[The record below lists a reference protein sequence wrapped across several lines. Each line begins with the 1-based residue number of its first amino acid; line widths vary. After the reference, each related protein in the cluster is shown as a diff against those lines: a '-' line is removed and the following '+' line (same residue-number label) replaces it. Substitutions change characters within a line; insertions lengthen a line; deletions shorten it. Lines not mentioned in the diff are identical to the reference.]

1 MRKTPVNP
9 WTWQDRRGFTQAWRV
24 EAPAAIL
31 FVSGQVPLD
40 DDGNLVA
47 PGDFDGQARRTFEN
61 LGRVLDEAG
70 GTFGDIVKVTVYLTD
85 IRYRETVYR
94 VMGRWLKGVYPVSTG
109 LVVEALARPEW
120 LVEIDATAVISE
132 PEETGR

>member
-1 MRKTPVNP
+1 MNKTPVNP

-24 EAPAAIL
+24 EAPAVIL

-40 DDGNLVA
+40 GDGNLVA

-85 IRYRETVYR
+85 MARLPDYGRIKAEYIR
-94 VMGRWLKGVYPVSTG
+94 GRPPASTAVGVT
-109 LVVEALARPEW
+109 ALAIPGLMIE
-120 LVEIDATAVISE
+120 VEATAVL
-132 PEETGR
+132 

>member
-40 DDGNLVA
+40 DDGDLVA

-70 GTFGDIVKVTVYLTD
+70 GTFGDIVKLTVYLTD
-85 IRYRETVYR
+85 MARLPDYGRIRAEYIR
-94 VMGRWLKGVYPVSTG
+94 GRPPASTAVGVT
-109 LVVEALARPEW
+109 ALAVPGLMIE
-120 LVEIDATAVISE
+120 VEATAVL
-132 PEETGR
+132 

>member
-1 MRKTPVNP
+1 MSKTPINP

-47 PGDFDGQARRTFEN
+47 PDDFDGQARRTFEN
-61 LGRVLDEAG
+61 LGLVLDEAG
-70 GTFGDIVKVTVYLTD
+70 GTFGDIVKLTVYLTD
-85 IRYRETVYR
+85 MARLPDYGRIKAEYIR
-94 VMGRWLKGVYPVSTG
+94 GRPPASTAVGVTALAVPG
-109 LVVEALARPEW
+109 LMIEVEA
-120 LVEIDATAVISE
+120 IAVL
-132 PEETGR
+132 

>member
-1 MRKTPVNP
+1 MSKTPVNP

-40 DDGNLVA
+40 DDGDLVA

-61 LGRVLDEAG
+61 LGLVLDEAG

-85 IRYRETVYR
+85 MARLPDYGRIKAEYIR
-94 VMGRWLKGVYPVSTG
+94 GRPPASTAVGVTALAVPG
-109 LVVEALARPEW
+109 LMIEVEA
-120 LVEIDATAVISE
+120 IAVL
-132 PEETGR
+132 

>member
-1 MRKTPVNP
+1 MNKTPVNP

-24 EAPAAIL
+24 EAPAVIL

-40 DDGNLVA
+40 GDGTLVA

-85 IRYRETVYR
+85 MARLPDYGRIKAEYIR
-94 VMGRWLKGVYPVSTG
+94 GRPPASTAVGVTALAVPG
-109 LVVEALARPEW
+109 LMIEVEA
-120 LVEIDATAVISE
+120 IAVL
-132 PEETGR
+132 

>member
-1 MRKTPVNP
+1 MSKSPINP

-61 LGRVLDEAG
+61 LGLVLDEAG
-70 GTFGDIVKVTVYLTD
+70 GTFGDIVKLTVYLTD
-85 IRYRETVYR
+85 MARLPDYGRIRAEYIR
-94 VMGRWLKGVYPVSTG
+94 GRPPASTAVGVT
-109 LVVEALARPEW
+109 ALAVPGLMIE
-120 LVEIDATAVISE
+120 VEATAVL
-132 PEETGR
+132 

>member
-1 MRKTPVNP
+1 MSKTPINP

-47 PGDFDGQARRTFEN
+47 PDDFDGQARRTFEN

-85 IRYRETVYR
+85 MARLPDYGRIKAEYIR
-94 VMGRWLKGVYPVSTG
+94 GRPPASTAVGVT
-109 LVVEALARPEW
+109 ALAIPGLMIE
-120 LVEIDATAVISE
+120 VEATAVL
-132 PEETGR
+132 

>member
-70 GTFGDIVKVTVYLTD
+70 GSFGDIVKLTVYLTD
-85 IRYRETVYR
+85 MARLPDYGRIKAEYIR
-94 VMGRWLKGVYPVSTG
+94 GRPPASTAVGVT
-109 LVVEALARPEW
+109 ALAIPGLMIE
-120 LVEIDATAVISE
+120 VEATAVL
-132 PEETGR
+132 

>member
-47 PGDFDGQARRTFEN
+47 PDDFDGQARRTFEN

-70 GTFGDIVKVTVYLTD
+70 GTFGDIVKLTVYLTD
-85 IRYRETVYR
+85 MARLPDYGRIRAEYIR
-94 VMGRWLKGVYPVSTG
+94 GRPPASTAVGVTALAVPG
-109 LVVEALARPEW
+109 LMIEVEA
-120 LVEIDATAVISE
+120 IAVL
-132 PEETGR
+132 

>member
-1 MRKTPVNP
+1 VSKSPINP

-85 IRYRETVYR
+85 MARLPDYGRIRAEYIR
-94 VMGRWLKGVYPVSTG
+94 GRPPASTAVGVTALAVPG
-109 LVVEALARPEW
+109 LMIEVEA
-120 LVEIDATAVISE
+120 IAVL
-132 PEETGR
+132 

>member
-1 MRKTPVNP
+1 VSKTPINP

-85 IRYRETVYR
+85 MARLPDYGRIKAEYIR
-94 VMGRWLKGVYPVSTG
+94 GRPPASTAVGVT
-109 LVVEALARPEW
+109 ALAIPGLMIE
-120 LVEIDATAVISE
+120 VEATAVL
-132 PEETGR
+132 

>member
-1 MRKTPVNP
+1 VSKSPINP

-85 IRYRETVYR
+85 MARLPDYGRIKAEYIR
-94 VMGRWLKGVYPVSTG
+94 GRPPASTAVGVT
-109 LVVEALARPEW
+109 ALAIPGLMIE
-120 LVEIDATAVISE
+120 VEATAVL
-132 PEETGR
+132 

>member
-40 DDGNLVA
+40 DDGDLVA

-85 IRYRETVYR
+85 MARLPDYGRIRAEYIR
-94 VMGRWLKGVYPVSTG
+94 GRPPASTAVGVTALAVPG
-109 LVVEALARPEW
+109 LMIEVEA
-120 LVEIDATAVISE
+120 IAVL
-132 PEETGR
+132 

>member
-1 MRKTPVNP
+1 MSKTPVNP

-40 DDGNLVA
+40 DDGDLVA

-70 GTFGDIVKVTVYLTD
+70 GSFGDIVKLTVYLTD
-85 IRYRETVYR
+85 MARLTDYGRIRAEYIR
-94 VMGRWLKGVYPVSTG
+94 GRPPASTAVGVT
-109 LVVEALARPEW
+109 ALAVAGLMIE
-120 LVEIDATAVISE
+120 VEATAVL
-132 PEETGR
+132 

>member
-1 MRKTPVNP
+1 MSKTPVNP

-40 DDGNLVA
+40 DDGDLVA

-70 GTFGDIVKVTVYLTD
+70 GTFGDIVKLTVYLTD
-85 IRYRETVYR
+85 MARLPDYGRIRAEYIR
-94 VMGRWLKGVYPVSTG
+94 GRPPASTAVGVT
-109 LVVEALARPEW
+109 ALAVAGLMIE
-120 LVEIDATAVISE
+120 VEATAVL
-132 PEETGR
+132 

>member
-1 MRKTPVNP
+1 MSKTPINP

-85 IRYRETVYR
+85 MARLPDYGRIKAEYIR
-94 VMGRWLKGVYPVSTG
+94 GRPPASTAVGVT
-109 LVVEALARPEW
+109 ALAIPGLMIE
-120 LVEIDATAVISE
+120 VEATAVL
-132 PEETGR
+132 

>member
-40 DDGNLVA
+40 DDGDLVA

-85 IRYRETVYR
+85 MARLPDYGRIKAEYIR
-94 VMGRWLKGVYPVSTG
+94 GRPPASTAVGVTALAVPG
-109 LVVEALARPEW
+109 LMIEVEA
-120 LVEIDATAVISE
+120 IAVL
-132 PEETGR
+132 

>member
-1 MRKTPVNP
+1 VSKSPINP

-70 GTFGDIVKVTVYLTD
+70 GTFGDIVKLTVYLTD
-85 IRYRETVYR
+85 MARLPDYGRIRAEYIR
-94 VMGRWLKGVYPVSTG
+94 GRPPASTAVGVT
-109 LVVEALARPEW
+109 ALAVPGLMIE
-120 LVEIDATAVISE
+120 VEATAVL
-132 PEETGR
+132 

>member
-1 MRKTPVNP
+1 VSKSPINP

-70 GTFGDIVKVTVYLTD
+70 GTFGDIVKLTVYLTD
-85 IRYRETVYR
+85 MARLPDYGRIRAEYIR
-94 VMGRWLKGVYPVSTG
+94 GRPPASTAVGVT
-109 LVVEALARPEW
+109 ALAVAGLMIE
-120 LVEIDATAVISE
+120 VEATAVL
-132 PEETGR
+132 

>member
-1 MRKTPVNP
+1 MSKSPINP

-70 GTFGDIVKVTVYLTD
+70 STFGDIVKVTVYLTD
-85 IRYRETVYR
+85 MARLPDYGRIKAEYIR
-94 VMGRWLKGVYPVSTG
+94 GRPPASTAVGVT
-109 LVVEALARPEW
+109 ALAIPGLMIE
-120 LVEIDATAVISE
+120 VEATAVL
-132 PEETGR
+132 